1 MIHMQVQQLTMIRT
15 PLSATVVVSKAI
27 LILSSCTRKVVTTVR
42 LSTSQRNFLLQAT
55 QRYATAIE
63 KAEPYLLSRQLSVD
77 EARVFHL
84 GVVED
89 PLPGHEPYRGRLAI
103 PYITPSGVVDIRFRA
118 IGNDDPKYMGLVG
131 AKTTMFN
138 TQACFVA
145 DKYIC
150 VTEGEF
156 DCIMMSSKTVHPT
169 VGIPGANNWKPHYAK
184 ILDDFDI
191 VIVLADGDAAGLEF
205 GKKISRELGNV
216 NIVSMPEGED
226 VNSMMIKQGSEW
238 IDERIRECIAVG

>member
-1 MIHMQVQQLTMIRT
+1 M
-15 PLSATVVVSKAI
+15 
-27 LILSSCTRKVVTTVR
+27 R
-42 LSTSQRNFLLQAT
+42 LSGSQKNFLLQAT
-55 QRYATAIE
+55 QRYAAKIE
-63 KAEPYLLSRQLSVD
+63 LAEEYLLSRQLSVE

-89 PLPGHEPYRGRLAI
+89 PLPGHEAYKGRLAI
-103 PYITPSGVVDIRFRA
+103 PYITPSGVVDIRFR
-118 IGNDDPKYMGLVG
+118 GMNNEDPKYMGLVG

-156 DCIMMSSKTVHPT
+156 DCIMMTVKTMHPT
-169 VGIPGANNWKPHYAK
+169 IGIPGANNWKPHYAK
-184 ILDDFDI
+184 ILDDFDT

-226 VNSMMIKQGSEW
+226 VNSVMIKRGSDW
-238 IDERIRECIAVG
+238 IDERIGRCITP

>member
-1 MIHMQVQQLTMIRT
+1 MR
-15 PLSATVVVSKAI
+15 
-27 LILSSCTRKVVTTVR
+27 LSS
-42 LSTSQRNFLLQAT
+42 SQRQFLLQAT
-55 QRYATAIE
+55 QRYAASIE
-63 KAEPYLLSRQLSVD
+63 VASEYLSNRSLSVE
-77 EARVFHL
+77 EAQVFHL
-84 GVVED
+84 GVVVD
-89 PLPGHEPYRGRLAI
+89 PVPGHEAYKGRIAI

-156 DCIMMSSKTVHPT
+156 DCIMMSSKTIHPT

>member
-1 MIHMQVQQLTMIRT
+1 M
-15 PLSATVVVSKAI
+15 
-27 LILSSCTRKVVTTVR
+27 TTVR

-55 QRYATAIE
+55 QRYAATIE

-77 EARVFHL
+77 EAKVFHL

-89 PLPGHEPYRGRLAI
+89 PLPGHEPYKGRLAI

-118 IGNDDPKYMGLVG
+118 LGSEDPKYMGLVG

-216 NIVSMPEGED
+216 NIISMPEGED
-226 VNSMMIKQGSEW
+226 VNSMMIKQGSDW
-238 IDERIRECIAVG
+238 LDERIRECIAAG

>member
-1 MIHMQVQQLTMIRT
+1 MSR
-15 PLSATVVVSKAI
+15 
-27 LILSSCTRKVVTTVR
+27 LSS
-42 LSTSQRNFLLQAT
+42 SQKNFLLQAT
-55 QRYATAIE
+55 QKYAAKIE
-63 KAEPYLLSRQLSVD
+63 LVEEYLLCRQLSVE
-77 EARVFHL
+77 EAKVFHL

-89 PLPGHEPYRGRLAI
+89 PLPGHEAYKGRLAI
-103 PYITPSGVVDIRFRA
+103 PYIRPSGVVDIRFR
-118 IGNDDPKYMGLVG
+118 GMYNEDPKYIGLVG

-156 DCIMMSSKTVHPT
+156 DCIMMTVKTKHPT
-169 VGIPGANNWKPHYAK
+169 IGIPGANNWKPHYAK
-184 ILDDFDI
+184 ILDDFDT

-226 VNSMMIKQGSEW
+226 VNSVMIKRGSDW
-238 IDERIRECIAVG
+238 IDERIGRCITP

>member
-1 MIHMQVQQLTMIRT
+1 MR
-15 PLSATVVVSKAI
+15 
-27 LILSSCTRKVVTTVR
+27 LSS
-42 LSTSQRNFLLQAT
+42 SQKNFLLQAT
-55 QRYATAIE
+55 QRYATKIE
-63 KAEPYLLSRQLSVD
+63 LAEQYLLSRQLSVE

-89 PLPGHEPYRGRLAI
+89 PLPGHEAYTGRLAI
-103 PYITPSGVVDIRFRA
+103 PYITPSGVVDIRFRG
-118 IGNDDPKYMGLVG
+118 IHNEDPKYMGLVG

-156 DCIMMSSKTVHPT
+156 DCIMMTVKTMHPT
-169 VGIPGANNWKPHYAK
+169 IGIPGANNWKPHYAK
-184 ILDDFDI
+184 ILDDFDT

-226 VNSMMIKQGSEW
+226 VNSVMIKRGSDW
-238 IDERIRECIAVG
+238 IDERIGKCITP

>member
-1 MIHMQVQQLTMIRT
+1 MR
-15 PLSATVVVSKAI
+15 
-27 LILSSCTRKVVTTVR
+27 LSS
-42 LSTSQRNFLLQAT
+42 SQKNFLLQAT
-55 QRYATAIE
+55 QRYAAKIE
-63 KAEPYLLSRQLSVD
+63 LAEEYLLSRHLSVE
-77 EARVFHL
+77 EAKIFHL
-84 GVVED
+84 GVVDD
-89 PLPGHEPYRGRLAI
+89 PLPGHEAYIGRLAI
-103 PYITPSGVVDIRFRA
+103 PYITPSGVVDIRFRG
-118 IGNDDPKYMGLVG
+118 IHNEDPKYMGLVG

-156 DCIMMSSKTVHPT
+156 DCIMMSVKTMHPT
-169 VGIPGANNWKPHYAK
+169 IGIPGANNWKPHYAK
-184 ILDDFDI
+184 ILDDFDT

-226 VNSMMIKQGSEW
+226 VNSIMIKKGSDW
-238 IDERIRECIAVG
+238 IDERIRRCIAP

>member
-1 MIHMQVQQLTMIRT
+1 MR
-15 PLSATVVVSKAI
+15 
-27 LILSSCTRKVVTTVR
+27 LSS
-42 LSTSQRNFLLQAT
+42 SQRQFLLQAT
-55 QRYATAIE
+55 QRYASKIE
-63 KAEPYLLSRQLSVD
+63 LAKDYLANRSLSVE
-77 EARVFHL
+77 EASIFHL
-84 GVVED
+84 GVVEE
-89 PLPGHEPYRGRLAI
+89 PLPGHEPYKGRLAI

-118 IGNDDPKYMGLVG
+118 MATEEPKYLGLIG
-131 AKTTMFN
+131 SKTTMFN

-156 DCIMMSSKTVHPT
+156 DCIIMATKTLHPT
-169 VGIPGANNWKPHYAK
+169 VGIPGANNWKPHYNK

-216 NIVSMPEGED
+216 NIISMPEKED
-226 VNSMMIKQGSEW
+226 VNSVITKQGSEW
-238 IDERIRECIAVG
+238 INERIRECITIGQ

>member
-1 MIHMQVQQLTMIRT
+1 MALR
-15 PLSATVVVSKAI
+15 AI
-27 LILSSCTRKVVTTVR
+27 LILLLCTKKVVITVR
-42 LSTSQRNFLLQAT
+42 LSNSQRQFLLQAT
-55 QRYATAIE
+55 QRYAAKINL
-63 KAEPYLLSRQLSVD
+63 AEEYLANRQLSVG
-77 EARVFHL
+77 EANIFHL
-84 GVVED
+84 GVVDE
-89 PLPGHEPYRGRLAI
+89 PLPGHEPYKGRLAI
-103 PYITPSGVVDIRFRA
+103 PYITPSGVVDIRFR
-118 IGNDDPKYMGLVG
+118 GMHGEDPKYMGLVG

-156 DCIMMSSKTVHPT
+156 DCIMMSVKTNHPT

-184 ILDDFDI
+184 ILDDFDV

-216 NIVSMPEGED
+216 NIISMPDGED
-226 VNSMMIKQGSEW
+226 VNSMMIKEGSEW
-238 IDERIRECIAVG
+238 IDGRIRECVTLG

>member
-1 MIHMQVQQLTMIRT
+1 MR
-15 PLSATVVVSKAI
+15 
-27 LILSSCTRKVVTTVR
+27 LSS
-42 LSTSQRNFLLQAT
+42 SQKNFLLQAT
-55 QRYATAIE
+55 QRYAAKIE
-63 KAEPYLLSRQLSVD
+63 LAEEYLLSRQLSVE

-89 PLPGHEPYRGRLAI
+89 PLPGHEAYIGRLAI
-103 PYITPSGVVDIRFRA
+103 PYITPSGVVDIRFR
-118 IGNDDPKYMGLVG
+118 GMHNEDPKYMGLVG

-156 DCIMMSSKTVHPT
+156 DCIMMSVKTMHPT
-169 VGIPGANNWKPHYAK
+169 IGIPGANNWKPHYAK
-184 ILDDFDI
+184 ILDDFDT

-226 VNSMMIKQGSEW
+226 VNSIMIKRGSDW
-238 IDERIRECIAVG
+238 IDERIGKCITP

>member
-1 MIHMQVQQLTMIRT
+1 MR
-15 PLSATVVVSKAI
+15 
-27 LILSSCTRKVVTTVR
+27 LSS
-42 LSTSQRNFLLQAT
+42 SQKNFLLQAT
-55 QRYATAIE
+55 QRYAAKIE
-63 KAEPYLLSRQLSVD
+63 LAEQYLLSRQLSVE

-89 PLPGHEPYRGRLAI
+89 PLPGHEAYIGRLAI
-103 PYITPSGVVDIRFRA
+103 PYITPSGVVDIRFRG
-118 IGNDDPKYMGLVG
+118 INNEDPKYMGLVG

-156 DCIMMSSKTVHPT
+156 DCIMMSVKTLHPT
-169 VGIPGANNWKPHYAK
+169 IGIPGANNWKPHYAK
-184 ILDDFDI
+184 ILDDFDT

-226 VNSMMIKQGSEW
+226 VNSMMIKRGSGW
-238 IDERIRECIAVG
+238 IDERIGKCITP

>member
-1 MIHMQVQQLTMIRT
+1 MR
-15 PLSATVVVSKAI
+15 
-27 LILSSCTRKVVTTVR
+27 LSS
-42 LSTSQRNFLLQAT
+42 SQKNFLLQAT
-55 QRYATAIE
+55 QKYAAKIE
-63 KAEPYLLSRQLSVD
+63 LAEEYLLSRQLSVE
-77 EARVFHL
+77 EAKVFHL

-89 PLPGHEPYRGRLAI
+89 PLPGHEAYKGRLAI
-103 PYITPSGVVDIRFRA
+103 PYITPSGVVDIRFR
-118 IGNDDPKYMGLVG
+118 GMNNEDPKYMGLVG

-156 DCIMMSSKTVHPT
+156 DCIMMTVKTMHPT
-169 VGIPGANNWKPHYAK
+169 IGIPGANNWTPHYAK
-184 ILDDFDI
+184 ILDDFDT

-226 VNSMMIKQGSEW
+226 VNSVMIKRGSDW
-238 IDERIRECIAVG
+238 IDERIGRCITP

>member
-1 MIHMQVQQLTMIRT
+1 MR
-15 PLSATVVVSKAI
+15 
-27 LILSSCTRKVVTTVR
+27 LSS
-42 LSTSQRNFLLQAT
+42 SQKNFLLQAT
-55 QRYATAIE
+55 QRYAAKIE
-63 KAEPYLLSRQLSVD
+63 LAEEYLLSRQLSVE

-89 PLPGHEPYRGRLAI
+89 PLPGHEAYTGRLAI
-103 PYITPSGVVDIRFRA
+103 PYITPSGVVDIRFRG
-118 IGNDDPKYMGLVG
+118 IHNEDPKYMGLVG

-156 DCIMMSSKTVHPT
+156 DCIMMTVKTMHPT
-169 VGIPGANNWKPHYAK
+169 IGIPGANNWKPHYAK
-184 ILDDFDI
+184 ILDDFDT

-226 VNSMMIKQGSEW
+226 VNSMMIKRGSDW
-238 IDERIRECIAVG
+238 IDERIGKCITP

>member
-1 MIHMQVQQLTMIRT
+1 MR
-15 PLSATVVVSKAI
+15 
-27 LILSSCTRKVVTTVR
+27 LSS
-42 LSTSQRNFLLQAT
+42 SQKNFLLQAT
-55 QRYATAIE
+55 QRYAAKIE
-63 KAEPYLLSRQLSVD
+63 LAEQYLLSRQLSVE

-84 GVVED
+84 GVVDD
-89 PLPGHEPYRGRLAI
+89 PLPGHEAYVGRLAI
-103 PYITPSGVVDIRFRA
+103 PYITPSGVVDIRFR
-118 IGNDDPKYMGLVG
+118 GMNNEDPKYMGLVG

-156 DCIMMSSKTVHPT
+156 DCIMMSVKTLHPT
-169 VGIPGANNWKPHYAK
+169 IGIPGANNWKPHYAK
-184 ILDDFDI
+184 ILDDFDT

-226 VNSMMIKQGSEW
+226 VNSVMIKRGSDW
-238 IDERIRECIAVG
+238 IDERIGRCITP